1 LPSTEPWFIA
11 QLWGLAIMDNI
22 VENAINIFTD
32 GSSYSGPRK
41 GGMGIL
47 FVVINDEGHEET
59 FELVPQG
66 HKGANNQ
73 QMELQ
78 ACVEAFDYLL
88 SKYSPISLS
97 EYRKVIVNTDSMYV
111 TENFN
116 RAKYEWPRSKWLTRD
131 GSPVANAEIWKNLVK
146 KAQKLDKPVAFQ
158 WVKGHTSSAGNK
170 AADKMAKRSAKGSLR
185 SPLTEVSVRKKKTE
199 KSFQRGS
206 VTPSGQR
213 LTVRVITVERLNVQ
227 KIWKYKYEVVS
238 KKSSFHGNV
247 DLAFSYLP
255 LRDGHSYVVQM
266 NDDTRNPRFLK
277 CYREVIPKQQ
287 TSSTN
292 ENT

>member
-1 LPSTEPWFIA
+1 
-11 QLWGLAIMDNI
+11 MDNI

-47 FVVINDEGHEET
+47 FVIINDEGHEET

-88 SKYSPISLS
+88 SKYSHLSLS

-116 RAKYEWPRSKWLTRD
+116 RAKYDWPKTKWMTRD
-131 GSPVANAEIWKNLVK
+131 GAPVANAEIWKNLVK
-146 KAQKLDKPVAFQ
+146 KSQKLGKPLDFR
-158 WVKGHTSSAGNK
+158 WVKGHKSSAGNK
-170 AADKMAKRSAKGSLR
+170 AADKMAKISAKGILR
-185 SPLTEVSVRKKKTE
+185 PPLTVVSVRRKNTDKTI
-199 KSFQRGS
+199 QRGS
-206 VTPSGQR
+206 VIMSGQR
-213 LTVRVITVERLNVQ
+213 LTVRIIVTERLNVQ

-238 KKSSFHGNV
+238 KKSSYHGNV

-255 LRDGHSYVVQM
+255 MKDGHSYFVLM
-266 NDDTRNPRFLK
+266 NDDTKNPRILK

-287 TSSTN
+287 PSTPTDRTV
-292 ENT
+292 ETK

>member
-1 LPSTEPWFIA
+1 
-11 QLWGLAIMDNI
+11 MDNI

-88 SKYSPISLS
+88 SKYSHISLS
-97 EYRKVIVNTDSMYV
+97 DYRKVIVNTDSMYV

-116 RAKYEWPRSKWLTRD
+116 RAKYEWPRSKWMTQD
-131 GSPVANAEIWKNLVK
+131 GAPVANAQIWKNLIK
-146 KAQKLDKPVAFQ
+146 RSQKLGKPINFQ
-158 WVKGHTSSAGNK
+158 WVKGHKSSAGNK
-170 AADKMAKRSAKGSLR
+170 AADKMAKSSAKGILR
-185 SPLTEVSVRKKKTE
+185 PPLTVVSVRRKNTDKTI
-199 KSFQRGS
+199 QRGS
-206 VTPSGQR
+206 VIMSGQR
-213 LTVRVITVERLNVQ
+213 LTVRIIVTERLNVQ

-238 KKSSFHGNV
+238 KKSPFHGNV
-247 DLAFSYLP
+247 DLAFSHHLM
-255 LRDGHSYVVQM
+255 RDGHSYFVLM
-266 NDDTRNPRFLK
+266 NDDTKNPRILK
-277 CYREVIPKQQ
+277 CYREVVPNQQ
-287 TSSTN
+287 SSSTH
-292 ENT
+292 EGRTEGIK

>member
-1 LPSTEPWFIA
+1 
-11 QLWGLAIMDNI
+11 MDNI

-59 FELVPQG
+59 FQLVPQG

-97 EYRKVIVNTDSMYV
+97 DYRRVIVNTDSMYV

-116 RAKYEWPRSKWLTRD
+116 RAKYDWPKTKWMTR
-131 GSPVANAEIWKNLVK
+131 GGAPVANAEIWKNLVK
-146 KAQKLDKPVAFQ
+146 KSQKLGKPVDFQ
-158 WVKGHTSSAGNK
+158 WVKGHKSSAGNK
-170 AADKMAKRSAKGSLR
+170 AADKMAKQSAKGLLR
-185 SPLTEVSVRKKKTE
+185 PPLTVVSVRK
-199 KSFQRGS
+199 
-206 VTPSGQR
+206 
-213 LTVRVITVERLNVQ
+213 
-227 KIWKYKYEVVS
+227 
-238 KKSSFHGNV
+238 
-247 DLAFSYLP
+247 
-255 LRDGHSYVVQM
+255 
-266 NDDTRNPRFLK
+266 
-277 CYREVIPKQQ
+277 
-287 TSSTN
+287 
-292 ENT
+292 

>member
-1 LPSTEPWFIA
+1 
-11 QLWGLAIMDNI
+11 MDNI

-59 FELVPQG
+59 FEHVPQG

-73 QMELQ
+73 QMEVQ

-111 TENFN
+111 SENFN
-116 RAKYEWPRSKWLTRD
+116 RAKYDWPRSKWMTRD
-131 GSPVANAEIWKNLVK
+131 GAPVANAEIWKNLVK
-146 KAQKLDKPVAFQ
+146 KSQKLGMPVHFQ
-158 WVKGHTSSAGNK
+158 WVKGHKSSAGNK
-170 AADKMAKRSAKGSLR
+170 AADKMAKRSAKGPLR
-185 SPLTEVSVRKKKTE
+185 PPLTIVSVRRKKTDRTV
-199 KSFQRGS
+199 QRGS
-206 VTPSGQR
+206 VILSGQR
-213 LTVRVITVERLNVQ
+213 LTVRIIVTERLNVQ

-238 KKSSFHGNV
+238 KKSPFHDNV
-247 DLAFSYLP
+247 DLAFSHLP
-255 LRDGHSYVVQM
+255 LRDGHSYFVLM
-266 NDDTRNPRFLK
+266 NDDTKNPRILK
-277 CYREVIPKQQ
+277 CYREMPGGAPARKTKVDR
-287 TSSTN
+287 SVRDSN
-292 ENT
+292 F